1 MLTVIKNELIMSNIT
16 KEGEEIVKLKNKSS
30 EYDDKFYSLLDNINK
45 SLKEG
50 EKITF
55 NQSEKMLYING
66 KIKSNDKNFLA
77 LCENYKFFLTKSL
90 F

>member
-1 MLTVIKNELIMSNIT
+1 MSNIT
-16 KEGEEIVKLKNKSS
+16 KESEEIKEYQKKSS
-30 EYDDKFYSLLDNINK
+30 EYDDRFYSLLDKINEN
-45 SLKEG
+45 LEKE

-66 KIKSNDKNFLA
+66 KIKSNDKNFLT
-77 LCENYKFFLTKSL
+77 LCEKYKFFLTKSL

>member
-1 MLTVIKNELIMSNIT
+1 MSNIT
-16 KEGEEIVKLKNKSS
+16 KEGEEIIKLKNKSS

-45 SLKEG
+45 DLKKE